1 MHFYALHKDKR
12 CILVFFDILQPLCD
26 EKGISVSA
34 LLDSLGMSRGNMG
47 RWKNGLDPKAGT
59 KKKIAE
65 ALGVDR
71 SVFDEKKPAT
81 GEGDGLTAKDR
92 RDIARDLEKLM
103 DELENSGDLMFDGD
117 PLTEEATESIRNA
130 MAMALEYA
138 KKVNKEKYTP
148 KKYRKEKGE

>member
-1 MHFYALHKDKR
+1 M
-12 CILVFFDILQPLCD
+12 FFDVLQQLCD

-71 SVFDEKKPAT
+71 SVFDTEKPAT
-81 GEGDGLTAKDR
+81 GEGNGL
-92 RDIARDLEKLM
+92 
-103 DELENSGDLMFDGD
+103 GFDD
-117 PLTEEATESIRNA
+117 FTYALHNETKKLTEENKQKLLE
-130 MAMALEYA
+130 MAKFFQQQQELETQR
-138 KKVNKEKYTP
+138 EKD
-148 KKYRKEKGE
+148 KNN